1 MLRSL
6 EEIDPELLDQA
17 IRKLLARARPPHREA
32 AIAAHLGQ
40 SKELREWIEMCA
52 TGVKRIAADHGLN
65 PLQALQVQLYTAFV
79 IGLETGYILYEREM
93 ER

>member
-6 EEIDPELLDQA
+6 EELDPELLDQA
-17 IRKLLARARPPHREA
+17 IRKLLARARQPHREA

-40 SKELREWIEMCA
+40 SKELREWIEVCA
-52 TGVKRIAADHGLN
+52 SGMKDFASAQGLT
-65 PLQALQVQLYTAFV
+65 PSQALQVQLYTAFV
-79 IGLETGYILYEREM
+79 IGLETGYILYEREL